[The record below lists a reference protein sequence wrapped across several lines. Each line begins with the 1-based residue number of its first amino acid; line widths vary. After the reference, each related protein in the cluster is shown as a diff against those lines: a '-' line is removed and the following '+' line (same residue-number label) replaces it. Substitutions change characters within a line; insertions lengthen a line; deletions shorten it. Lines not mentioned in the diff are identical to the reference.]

1 MELAV
6 LRDNLGYQGLL
17 LGAAALL
24 TSALLS
30 LADRVTAPAIEAAEA
45 RDLTASLRQ
54 VLPEGFDNDPLSD
67 RVTVPGADGEVTVWR
82 ARQGGLIEGVAFRVT
97 GKGYA
102 GPIVCLLG
110 VDPDGRILG
119 VRVLKHTETPGLG
132 DKIEPAKD
140 DWIHAFAGRF
150 LGDPPA
156 ERWGVKKDGGA
167 FDQFT
172 GATITPRAVVEAV
185 RDGLTLF
192 AAQRS
197 AMLSDG
203 PKRDLAAN
211 ERK

>member
-102 GPIVCLLG
+102 GRIVCLLG

-156 ERWGVKKDGGA
+156 ERWGVKKDGGT
-167 FDQFT
+167 FDHFT